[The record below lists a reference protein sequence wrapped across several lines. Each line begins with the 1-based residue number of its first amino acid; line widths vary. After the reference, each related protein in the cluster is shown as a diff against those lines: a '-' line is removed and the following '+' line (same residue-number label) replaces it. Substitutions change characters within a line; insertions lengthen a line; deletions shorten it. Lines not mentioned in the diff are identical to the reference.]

1 MDQLNQR
8 GHDVTVFERDD
19 RLGGLLM
26 YGIPNMK
33 LEKDIVKRR
42 TDLMSEEGIT
52 FVTGQNGAD
61 KKFVKKV
68 LADFDAV
75 IVGGGG
81 TGNNCVGTCIRHG
94 CKSVVQQNAAISKLP
109 KTITKQVQTK
119 SSLQVTAVANS
130 PL

>member
-68 LADFDAV
+68 C
-75 IVGGGG
+75 
-81 TGNNCVGTCIRHG
+81 TGAKKPRG

-119 SSLQVTAVANS
+119 SSLQVTAVAYS
-130 PL
+130 LL

>member
-75 IVGGGG
+75 VLC
-81 TGNNCVGTCIRHG
+81 TGAKKPRG
-94 CKSVVQQNAAISKLP
+94 CKSVVQQNAAVSKLP

-119 SSLQVTAVANS
+119 SSLQVTAVADS